1 MPSRSCRDVQQ
12 LLPEEWQVA
21 RGLGDVPGLERL
33 AWPRSPDV
41 EDIIQHSIIYYYSM
55 IYYNLNISVI

>member
-41 EDIIQHSIIYYYSM
+41 EDII
-55 IYYNLNISVI
+55 